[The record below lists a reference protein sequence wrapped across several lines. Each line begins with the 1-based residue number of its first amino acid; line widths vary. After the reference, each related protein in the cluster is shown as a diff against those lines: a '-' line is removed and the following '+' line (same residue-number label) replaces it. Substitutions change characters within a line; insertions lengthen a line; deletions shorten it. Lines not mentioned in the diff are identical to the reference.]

1 MPASGEFK
9 FNRET
14 LARLDFI
21 GSFLSICWLIP
32 LLFALQEG
40 GSHYP
45 WSSKEIIGSLV
56 GGVVAL
62 MTFMAYETWLQRQN
76 STREPIFP
84 VRFLGDPMQGLL
96 LLSVLFT
103 GFAFYTSIILLP
115 QRFQAVNGVSASRAG
130 VLLLTLTLCLPF
142 FSLVTGMILSKK
154 SEITFFLYSFG
165 SALILISTAC
175 LSDLPVEKA
184 MSDSQY
190 GFQVLMGAGLGVIST
205 TQYIGLKMVFLPS
218 DIGML

>member
-21 GSFLSICWLIP
+21 GSFLSICWLVP

-62 MTFMAYETWLQRQN
+62 LTFIAYETWIQRQN
-76 STREPIFP
+76 STREPVFP

-96 LLSVLFT
+96 LL
-103 GFAFYTSIILLP
+103 Y
-115 QRFQAVNGVSASRAG
+115 VSHGLGHFHWHLNLTKCPVYAG
-130 VLLLTLTLCLPF
+130 VFYLPVLRFTPRSF
-142 FSLVTGMILSKK
+142 FSHNDSK
-154 SEITFFLYSFG
+154 L
-165 SALILISTAC
+165 STA
-175 LSDLPVEKA
+175 LAPPVLEC
-184 MSDSQY
+184 SSS
-190 GFQVLMGAGLGVIST
+190 L
-205 TQYIGLKMVFLPS
+205 
-218 DIGML
+218 